1 MYDQGMMLMH
11 LLRNNLKD
19 SSKKYYV
26 VFLNKTYSYRYIGA
40 ERIGFILRWGGRWM
54 MRCVRHA
61 TTERERAEYG
71 RQGEELKH

>member
-54 MRCVRHA
+54 MRDAYDMRRRR
-61 TTERERAEYG
+61 EREPSMGA
-71 RQGEELKH
+71 KAKN